1 MQIMIPMKNLT
12 SDNWMAEL
20 LFPERKVKREPRM
33 TAEDVVNKILKGK
46 NGPALAKMIKDF
58 KLDVLQ

>member
-1 MQIMIPMKNLT
+1 MIPMKNLT

-58 KLDVLQ
+58 NLDVLQ

>member
-1 MQIMIPMKNLT
+1 MQTMMPMKNLT
-12 SDNWMAEL
+12 NDKWMAEL
-20 LFPERKVKREPRM
+20 LFPERRVRREPRM
-33 TAEDVVNKILKGK
+33 TAEDVVNKILEGK

>member
-58 KLDVLQ
+58 NLDVLQ

>member
-1 MQIMIPMKNLT
+1 MRTMMPMKNLAN
-12 SDNWMAEL
+12 DKWMAEL
-20 LFPERKVKREPRM
+20 LFPERRVKREPKM
-33 TAEDVVNKILKGK
+33 TAEDMVNKILEGK